1 MLAPI
6 FEQQFPGGL
15 QTVVCS
21 LEATLAA
28 TQRGKWRQKST
39 GNPSLLPHH
48 LNWIHSMEE
57 APGAVYNPNSDKM
70 EDINML
76 QHLTESRRDTGYGA
90 KKDKRNY
97 RAELP

>member
-1 MLAPI
+1 
-6 FEQQFPGGL
+6 
-15 QTVVCS
+15 
-21 LEATLAA
+21 
-28 TQRGKWRQKST
+28 
-39 GNPSLLPHH
+39 
-48 LNWIHSMEE
+48 MEE

-97 RAELP
+97 LAELP